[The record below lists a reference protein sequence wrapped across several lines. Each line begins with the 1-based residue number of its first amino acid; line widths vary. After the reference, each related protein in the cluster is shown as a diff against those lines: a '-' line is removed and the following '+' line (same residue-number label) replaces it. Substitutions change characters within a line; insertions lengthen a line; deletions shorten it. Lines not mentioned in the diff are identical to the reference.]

1 MPNYFEPFFS
11 KFQCGFRKG
20 FSTQQCLLSVLE
32 KWKLAVDNRK
42 RFEALLTDLSKTFEC
57 LSHGLLISKL
67 NVYGFSINSLIDRLV
82 KDYLTNR
89 KQRTRIDSA
98 YSSWEEILFVCDI
111 DFIMGDISFAS
122 CADDNTPYTIG
133 NDIEDAIFKL
143 QNSLKILF
151 QWFMDNQMKANPDKC
166 LFICS
171 TNDIVNLIVENQVID
186 NSKCEKR
193 LGMKFDYKLT
203 FNSHIDDICKKAGLK

>member
-1 MPNYFEPFFS
+1 MPNYFEPFLS

-20 FSTQQCLLSVLE
+20 FSAQQCLLSMLE

-57 LSHGLLISKL
+57 LSHDLLISKL

-111 DFIMGDISFAS
+111 DFIMDDISFAS

-203 FNSHIDDICKKAGLK
+203 FNAHIDDICKKAGLK